1 MACLMHNRSQKV
13 SFRSLNEQRKE
24 AAMKLITAILA
35 MMMVKATTVLAA
47 GSQETFE
54 ISGLMILFLVFGA
67 LIIVCQ
73 LIPCLVLFYS
83 MLKGLFDS
91 TAKKTLPKAGA
102 KMS

>member
-1 MACLMHNRSQKV
+1 
-13 SFRSLNEQRKE
+13 
-24 AAMKLITAILA
+24 MKLIITILA
-35 MMMVKATTVLAA
+35 VMMVKATTVLAA
-47 GSQETFE
+47 GSREAME
-54 ISGLMILFLVFGA
+54 ISALMILFLAFGA

-91 TAKKTLPKAGA
+91 TAKKTSPKAGA

>member
-1 MACLMHNRSQKV
+1 
-13 SFRSLNEQRKE
+13 
-24 AAMKLITAILA
+24 MKLIITILA
-35 MMMVKATTVLAA
+35 VMMVKATTVLAA
-47 GSQETFE
+47 GSQETME

-83 MLKGLFDS
+83 MLKELFDS
-91 TAKKTLPKAGA
+91 TAKKTLPKVGA